1 MSPDL
6 EWHVD
11 DQSGE
16 QTIAR
21 TTPPRS
27 PRWRWLVIGVIVI
40 LGAGIGVLYHL
51 IPEPPAPPASIPAVT
66 GRPTVWP
73 SPTPLPPPGP
83 LAESIAI
90 EAAALSSGNT
100 QLFMSLQD
108 PNDDQWRQKQRAD
121 FKPWGTPP
129 PGDERLYTIALTGTL
144 SNDRAW
150 ADVIQPRDGRYFR
163 ETRFYR
169 LAQNH
174 SFWLRTRPVLDP
186 DFWGKVVSETTEHFD
201 VVFHERDAFPA
212 AWSMSREF
220 EQLYASACN
229 VLGCWGVLPP
239 GRQFALFM
247 SPTVDEVGTRVV
259 DGQHITITL
268 PSPSIMGVYY
278 QSASNPLDTDPRV
291 ERYFDRY
298 VYDWLVNNIAGGP
311 GHLQRSHTAS
321 PLLVGAIE
329 NWGRV
334 RLGWASPEEE
344 LYHPELLDS
353 KGLPS
358 LATVWAWPETAS
370 VSGIEDLLLAES
382 TALIKF
388 IDETY
393 GAEKVAALLRAARDA
408 QSLPDAIKIA
418 GLSYPEFS
426 QNWQAWLKHFIATKK

>member
-1 MSPDL
+1 
-6 EWHVD
+6 
-11 DQSGE
+11 
-16 QTIAR
+16 
-21 TTPPRS
+21 
-27 PRWRWLVIGVIVI
+27 
-40 LGAGIGVLYHL
+40 
-51 IPEPPAPPASIPAVT
+51 
-66 GRPTVWP
+66 
-73 SPTPLPPPGP
+73 
-83 LAESIAI
+83 
-90 EAAALSSGNT
+90 
-100 QLFMSLQD
+100 
-108 PNDDQWRQKQRAD
+108 
-121 FKPWGTPP
+121 
-129 PGDERLYTIALTGTL
+129 
-144 SNDRAW
+144 
-150 ADVIQPRDGRYFR
+150 
-163 ETRFYR
+163 
-169 LAQNH
+169 
-174 SFWLRTRPVLDP
+174 
-186 DFWGKVVSETTEHFD
+186 
-201 VVFHERDAFPA
+201 
-212 AWSMSREF
+212 MSREF